1 VQHFESRHWPYA
13 NGGFA
18 FCRGAIATMSE
29 SRKRPGL
36 AGIHRDLPHF
46 DQKNRASIAFEPPR
60 IAWPRSVAAPTKVSA
75 VSVKPAEMGAM
86 VFDREWPFRDEAR
99 FDCELKMTV
108 HAPKLLTPEEFA
120 SLIEIAITSP
130 SPTVPALHLTK
141 LIGLGY
147 VIVTARG
154 HIVTGDGLIRITES
168 E

>member
-1 VQHFESRHWPYA
+1 
-13 NGGFA
+13 
-18 FCRGAIATMSE
+18 
-29 SRKRPGL
+29 
-36 AGIHRDLPHF
+36 
-46 DQKNRASIAFEPPR
+46 
-60 IAWPRSVAAPTKVSA
+60 
-75 VSVKPAEMGAM
+75 M